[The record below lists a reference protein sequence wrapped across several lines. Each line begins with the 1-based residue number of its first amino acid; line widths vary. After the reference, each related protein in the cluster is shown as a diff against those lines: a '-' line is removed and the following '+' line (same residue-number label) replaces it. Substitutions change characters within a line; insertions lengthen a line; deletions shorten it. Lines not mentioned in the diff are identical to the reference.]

1 MFLWFIVCFWQV
13 PNSFNIWSTAWISGI
28 RQRSWPLCWE
38 KKPRRHRTKD
48 LLPWIRPV
56 VNHFWYCCSIS
67 KGSTEKLL
75 KRWCGILHHIT
86 NQHFWPG
93 GRYVIHEHGKFHQ
106 LYHLFYSQFEELS
119 LNSYMYFFTFLQM
132 SSCNRSIIWHC
143 P

>member
-1 MFLWFIVCFWQV
+1 MIHCVFLTGTEPFQHLKHSLDIWHKAKKLAFMLGEKAKKA
-13 PNSFNIWSTAWISGI
+13 PN
-28 RQRSWPLCWE
+28 
-38 KKPRRHRTKD
+38 KD

-93 GRYVIHEHGKFHQ
+93 GRYVIHVHGKFHQ
-106 LYHLFYSQFEELS
+106 LYHLFYSQSEELS
-119 LNSYMYFFTFLQM
+119 INSYMYFFTFLQM
-132 SSCNRSIIWHC
+132 SSCNRSII
-143 P
+143 